1 MREFIKETDTI
12 TLYKSMRECLV
23 LLTHLDYDDT
33 EVIMTQKLARQ
44 VPPCISSG
52 AHGHLVV
59 RLPFGTIRAV
69 HL

>member
-33 EVIMTQKLARQ
+33 ENIMTDKLARQ
-44 VPPCISSG
+44 V
-52 AHGHLVV
+52 
-59 RLPFGTIRAV
+59 
-69 HL
+69 